1 MQEFTDR
8 IAVVTG
14 AAGGIGL
21 GLTRKCLDQGMH
33 VVMADIDETRLAEV
47 ARQLRQN
54 SSQDSSL
61 VTVVPTD
68 VSDRASISRLVDVVE
83 GLESEIALVFNNAG
97 VASSG
102 DLGQLWNATHDDW
115 QKLID
120 VNLWGVING
129 CMGFLPILMQQSSP
143 SRIVNV
149 ASIAGVITA
158 PALAIYTMT
167 KHAVVSLG
175 ESLDQQL
182 QAAEASVAVSTV
194 CPGFVRSH
202 LTDGLSLE
210 GPDGGDV
217 SPTMRENLTWFEER
231 VRDGTDPAEL
241 ADRVFEGITHERRYI
256 FTHSGFRD
264 AVVERFDTILEDLDS
279 ARPHHGG

>member
-1 MQEFTDR
+1 MQEFTGR

-47 ARQLRQN
+47 ARQLR
-54 SSQDSSL
+54 QDSSL

-194 CPGFVRSH
+194 CPGFVRTH

-210 GPDGGDV
+210 GSNGGDV
-217 SPTMRENLTWFEER
+217 STTMRENLTWFEER
-231 VRDGTDPAEL
+231 VRDGTEPAEL

-264 AVVERFDTILEDLDS
+264 AVVERFDTILADLDS

>member
-83 GLESEIALVFNNAG
+83 GLESEVALVFNNAG

-149 ASIAGVITA
+149 ASIAGVIIGPRFTLGCGRRHLISSSFVFGGRRGRRGRRILLRGRLSIGLGGRCRCRRRVCVRHGTA
-158 PALAIYTMT
+158 LNAPVYFWKTAVMAMVSAIALECFFYKTT
-167 KHAVVSLG
+167 THRPWS
-175 ESLDQQL
+175 
-182 QAAEASVAVSTV
+182 ASS
-194 CPGFVRSH
+194 
-202 LTDGLSLE
+202 
-210 GPDGGDV
+210 
-217 SPTMRENLTWFEER
+217 
-231 VRDGTDPAEL
+231 
-241 ADRVFEGITHERRYI
+241 
-256 FTHSGFRD
+256 
-264 AVVERFDTILEDLDS
+264 
-279 ARPHHGG
+279 

>member
-47 ARQLRQN
+47 ARQLRQD

-194 CPGFVRSH
+194 CPGFVRTH

-210 GPDGGDV
+210 GSDGGDV

-241 ADRVFEGITHERRYI
+241 ADRVFEGITHERRY
-256 FTHSGFRD
+256 
-264 AVVERFDTILEDLDS
+264 
-279 ARPHHGG
+279 

>member
-47 ARQLRQN
+47 ARQLR
-54 SSQDSSL
+54 QDSSL

-194 CPGFVRSH
+194 CPGFVRTH

-210 GPDGGDV
+210 GSSGGDV

-256 FTHSGFRD
+256 FTHSGFRG
-264 AVVERFDTILEDLDS
+264 AVVERFDTILADLDS

>member
-47 ARQLRQN
+47 ARQLRQ
-54 SSQDSSL
+54 DSSL

-83 GLESEIALVFNNAG
+83 GLELEIALVFNNAG

-194 CPGFVRSH
+194 CPGFVRTH

-210 GPDGGDV
+210 GSDGGDV

-264 AVVERFDTILEDLDS
+264 AVVERFDTILADLDS

>member
-47 ARQLRQN
+47 ARQLRQD

-194 CPGFVRSH
+194 CPGFVRTH

-210 GPDGGDV
+210 GSDGGDV

-264 AVVERFDTILEDLDS
+264 AVVERFDTILADLDS

>member
-54 SSQDSSL
+54 ARQDSSL

-194 CPGFVRSH
+194 CPGFVRTH

-210 GPDGGDV
+210 GSDGGDV

>member
-47 ARQLRQN
+47 ARQLR
-54 SSQDSSL
+54 QDSSL

-194 CPGFVRSH
+194 CPGFVRTH

-210 GPDGGDV
+210 GSDGGDV

-264 AVVERFDTILEDLDS
+264 AVVERFDTILADLDS

>member
-54 SSQDSSL
+54 SSL

-194 CPGFVRSH
+194 CPGFVRTH

-210 GPDGGDV
+210 GSDGGDV

>member
-194 CPGFVRSH
+194 CPGFVRTH

-210 GPDGGDV
+210 GSDGGDV
-217 SPTMRENLTWFEER
+217 SPIMRENLTWFEER

-264 AVVERFDTILEDLDS
+264 AVVERFDTILADLDS

>member
-47 ARQLRQN
+47 ARQLR
-54 SSQDSSL
+54 QDSSL

-194 CPGFVRSH
+194 CPGFVRTH

-210 GPDGGDV
+210 GSDGGDV

>member
-47 ARQLRQN
+47 ARQLRQD

-194 CPGFVRSH
+194 CPGFVRTH

-210 GPDGGDV
+210 GSDGGDV
-217 SPTMRENLTWFEER
+217 SPIMRENLTWFEER

-264 AVVERFDTILEDLDS
+264 AVVERFDTILADLDS

>member
-194 CPGFVRSH
+194 CPGFVRTH

-210 GPDGGDV
+210 GSDGGDV